1 MTSPRE
7 ILDFWTQTVGEK
19 RWYTVAP
26 ALDETIR
33 ARFESLWREAR
44 AGKLSS
50 WETTAEGTLALLIML
65 DQFPRNMFRGTAE
78 AFASDEQARAVA
90 DRAIA
95 NKFDLKFELPLRH
108 FFYMP
113 FEHSEN
119 LADQERA
126 LSLFAE
132 RVGKDHYTY
141 PYAVEHRAEIVR
153 FGRFPSRNNA
163 LGRISTVEEQAFL
176 ARKA

>member
-7 ILDFWTQTVGEK
+7 IVDFWTQTVGEK
-19 RWYTVAP
+19 RWYAVDP
-26 ALDETIR
+26 ALDDMIR

-44 AGKLSS
+44 AGTLST
-50 WETTAEGTLALLIML
+50 WKATAEGTLALLIVL

-119 LADQERA
+119 LADQERSV
-126 LSLFAE
+126 SLFAE